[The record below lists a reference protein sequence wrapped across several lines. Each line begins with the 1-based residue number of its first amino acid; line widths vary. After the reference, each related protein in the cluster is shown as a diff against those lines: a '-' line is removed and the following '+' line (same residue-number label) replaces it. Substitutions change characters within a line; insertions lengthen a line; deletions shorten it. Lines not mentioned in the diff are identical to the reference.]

1 MFFHAEKA
9 QNWKILESEE
19 PPSQDRN
26 LTFDQNGSV
35 PILQINDYLILEK
48 KETSN
53 LVPVHREILK
63 KPIMAYLKDKHFLSS
78 EEL

>member
-1 MFFHAEKA
+1 MRKKA
-9 QNWKILESEE
+9 QKWKILESEE

-53 LVPVHREILK
+53 LGPVHREK
-63 KPIMAYLKDKHFLSS
+63 S
-78 EEL
+78 

>member
-1 MFFHAEKA
+1 MRKKA
-9 QNWKILESEE
+9 QKWKILESEE

-53 LVPVHREILK
+53 LVPVHREK
-63 KPIMAYLKDKHFLSS
+63 S
-78 EEL
+78 